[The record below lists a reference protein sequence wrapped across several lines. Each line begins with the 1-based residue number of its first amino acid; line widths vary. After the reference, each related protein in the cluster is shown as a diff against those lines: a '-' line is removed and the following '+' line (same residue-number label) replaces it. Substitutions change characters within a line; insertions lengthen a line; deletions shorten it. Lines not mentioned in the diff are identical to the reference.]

1 MSDSLP
7 PKIEAALD
15 YPAFHYA
22 VLAEILTECAAPS
35 SNSQAEPGDAEEGTV
50 KGLPPADAVGI
61 AEKLS
66 IESAEDSEPSGLTP
80 TEEVL
85 LLHLME

>member
-1 MSDSLP
+1 MSNSLP
-7 PKIEAALD
+7 RTIKAAVD

-22 VLAEILTECAAPS
+22 VLAEILTECAAAS
-35 SNSQAEPGDAEEGTV
+35 SSGRVLPPDAEERTV
-50 KGLPPADAVGI
+50 NGLPPAHAVGI

-66 IESAEDSEPSGLTP
+66 IQSAEDSQPSDLTP

>member
-1 MSDSLP
+1 MSNSLP
-7 PKIEAALD
+7 RTTEAAVD

-22 VLAEILTECAAPS
+22 VLAEILTESAALS
-35 SNSQAEPGDAEEGTV
+35 SSGQVMPPDTEERTV
-50 KGLPPADAVGI
+50 KCLPPADAMGI

-66 IESAEDSEPSGLTP
+66 IESAEDSALSDLTP